1 MAMGIWK
8 LVFFE
13 PLRSQLTLTCLQFIN
28 TERQNEIIDTR
39 FIRAIVQSYVELD
52 FDEDSSVPYYIDQ
65 ITSSR
70 LKIYKDNFEV
80 EQRFQVDIHRVESY
94 LHSSTLAPLIKKLE
108 QIFIL
113 DQLEPIY
120 TEAKTL
126 LHNENYS
133 HFAFLFK
140 LVGRI
145 PNTIIELKKIVEE
158 NFCPK
163 VIKSITPISV
173 TAIDASTNYVESILN
188 IREEFFKVVQEFFHN
203 DEHFIA
209 AVEKT
214 CRNFINNN
222 VLPESADNAGKSA
235 ELLARYCDKLLRKGS
250 EIDNEGKFDQIMIGF
265 DYVKDKDVFE
275 KFYYK
280 MLFKRLLCG
289 VRKYEYS
296 EESMILRL
304 KTICDLTYISKL
316 QELFQG
322 GNISKTLLDQYRL
335 YCEKN
340 KINDIVI
347 NILN

>member
-8 LVFFE
+8 RVFFE

-52 FDEDSSVPYYIDQ
+52 FDEDSSVPYCIDQ

-70 LKIYKDNFEV
+70 LKIYKNNFEVPFLQYIEKFYRREVVNLLVKNSMIEYLKKV

-133 HFAFLFK
+133 YFAFLFK

-188 IREEFFKVVQEFFHN
+188 IREEFFKVVQDFFHN

-209 AVEKT
+209 AT

-235 ELLARYCDKLLRKGS
+235 ELLTRYCDKLLQKGS
-250 EIDNEGKFDQIMIGF
+250 EVDIEEKFDQIM
-265 DYVKDKDVFE
+265 V
-275 KFYYK
+275 
-280 MLFKRLLCG
+280 LF
-289 VRKYEYS
+289 S
-296 EESMILRL
+296 I
-304 KTICDLTYISKL
+304 
-316 QELFQG
+316 
-322 GNISKTLLDQYRL
+322 
-335 YCEKN
+335 
-340 KINDIVI
+340 
-347 NILN
+347 